1 MKQINSVFLIK
12 LSGVAAF
19 VSSALLLLL
28 AFGSIIANPESGNSL
43 SILWINFSLSA
54 GIAHSF
60 FTFVLVGYY
69 FSQYQSLGRL
79 GLLAF
84 AMAIVANSTFTATQI
99 MLTFASIQLDPVID
113 FAAGPGMGISL
124 TLLALAN
131 QLSGKAPKPAGWLM
145 AAGHVLNYFAAQSNF
160 DFYIPPTLQIL
171 LFVSGIIW
179 VGNWL
184 IRGNS
189 YEPLEVEGV
198 AK

>member
-1 MKQINSVFLIK
+1 
-12 LSGVAAF
+12 VAAF
-19 VSSALLLLL
+19 LSSALLLVL
-28 AFGSIIANPESGNSL
+28 AFGSIIANPESANSL
-43 SILWINFSLSA
+43 SVLWINFSLSA

-69 FSQYQSLGRL
+69 FSQYRSLGKL

-84 AMAIVANSTFTATQI
+84 AIAIVANSTFTATQI
-99 MLTFASIQLDPVID
+99 MLTFASIQLDPVIN
-113 FAAGPGMGISL
+113 FLAGPGMSIGLS
-124 TLLALAN
+124 LLALAN

-179 VGNWL
+179 VGIWL
-184 IRGNS
+184 IRGVSN
-189 YEPLEVEGV
+189 EPHEVMQA